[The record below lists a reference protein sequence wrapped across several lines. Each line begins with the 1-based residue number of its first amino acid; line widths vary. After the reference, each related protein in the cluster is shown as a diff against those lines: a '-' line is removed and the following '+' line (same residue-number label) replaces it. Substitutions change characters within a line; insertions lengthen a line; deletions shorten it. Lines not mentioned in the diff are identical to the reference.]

1 MIKIAICDDNIEIT
15 SQMEGYITEYTAKYH
30 IPVECDVFFDG
41 STLINSIKTGDI
53 YDLVYLDIEM
63 KYMDGMQTAHCIR
76 DMALPSL
83 IVYVS
88 NHEKYLKD
96 LFDTEP
102 FRFLSKPIDENLFF
116 STLKAAIK
124 KINNKSGF
132 FSFKYNRTLTK
143 LPLDRIIYFQ
153 SDNRII
159 HICSSTDHI
168 ISKASS
174 SVFRE
179 TYQFYGKLK
188 DVENEIRK
196 HTNRFLRINRSYL
209 VNFDYIKSIN
219 YTAVTLLTGKVLM
232 ISDGRQ
238 NTITEQFCSLLD
250 FNETGNMI

>member
-1 MIKIAICDDNIEIT
+1 MIKIAICDDNIELT
-15 SQMEGYITEYTAKYH
+15 SQMEGYITEYTSKHH
-30 IPVECDVFFDG
+30 ISAECDVFFDG

-63 KYMDGMQTAHCIR
+63 NHMNGMKTAQCIR

-83 IVYVS
+83 IIYVS

-102 FRFLSKPIDENLFF
+102 FRFISKPVNEYLFYD
-116 STLKAAIK
+116 TLKAAIK
-124 KINNKSGF
+124 KINDKSGF

-143 LPLDRIIYFQ
+143 LPFNRILYFQ

-159 HICSSTDHI
+159 HICTSTDHI
-168 ISKASS
+168 TSKVSS
-174 SVFRE
+174 PILQD

-188 DVENEIRK
+188 EVESEIKK

-219 YTAVTLLTGKVLM
+219 YTTVTLFTGKVLM
-232 ISDGRQ
+232 ISDDRQ
-238 NTITEQFCSLLD
+238 NTVRDQFCSLLH
-250 FNETGNMI
+250 FENN